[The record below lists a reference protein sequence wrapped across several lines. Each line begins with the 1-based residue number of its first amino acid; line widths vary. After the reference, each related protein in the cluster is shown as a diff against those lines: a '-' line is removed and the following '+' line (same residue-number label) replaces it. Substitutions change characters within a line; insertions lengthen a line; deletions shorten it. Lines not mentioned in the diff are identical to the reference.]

1 MSTRTKKISTLIE
14 SQLPGFISSEY
25 ENFSKFV
32 EKYYEQLEIV
42 GQPLDILSNL
52 TKYRD
57 INFYEQNLLNQKTN
71 LSQSIPNNSTTITVE
86 DASSFPKENGYIKI
100 GDEICFY
107 KERTN
112 TQFLEV
118 SRGVSGNNTLG
129 DLYTSSEFVTTQAA
143 PHYAGDDVFNISN
156 LFLYAFVKNFET
168 EYLGA
173 FPEKY
178 LKSDVDKRTLIKNI
192 SNFYRSK
199 GTDRSIKF
207 IFNSIISKDPSE
219 EVSVYNPKDF
229 TIKSSTSDWI
239 NKYALKV
246 KVVSGNVNNL
256 IGNVITQSLDE
267 FDKTISFASA
277 VVDGVSYVGKVG
289 DEDIYELVLEPSTVN
304 GNFKVAGKSTL
315 RTNISPSSSTNFR
328 VDVFSTQG
336 FPKQG
341 KLQIGSEIFKY
352 TDKNLNQ
359 FVIDER
365 SAQQLHSVGKTVY
378 SFSTTEG
385 SGVSLITL
393 GILYN
398 LLPKEGKPYS
408 ESGDLIQIENLGFET
423 RDPVV
428 YNEATDATRWF
439 INTDFTKVNSVVPGV
454 NSQVGNLN
462 SDVSAIYE
470 DDQYFYICSSSFPS
484 VSDLLT
490 IEVTEPLAD
499 QKHLKLI
506 RKQPITTTEVYQTS
520 NRDVGILIDGTP
532 VFGYRDFDFVKY
544 GTIVSTKIESKGNG
558 YNAPP
563 YVLINEEPNKALASL
578 SGQTVGGVDLISS
591 EVYEEDPVI
600 RITSGE
606 NAKLSAIVTD
616 GRITSIKV
624 DNPGRYYSSPP
635 IIRIID
641 ELGKGNFAEYEAIL
655 STEGTIESC
664 KRITG
669 GRFYTRGYVSIF
681 VDPVGKGAQATASI
695 RKWVKNRY
703 NKLQNLLDT
712 NNSYVFENF
721 DTSKKYGYGVVAN
734 PVVLR
739 KRLNDNI
746 NALYQQTSPLSH
758 SPIIGY
764 AYDGNPIY
772 GPYGYSNPVDN
783 TSQIAKLSSGY
794 VLQNSRPNG
803 PTVEEYSLGT
813 FIDDYVWTPSVQS
826 GKLELDQNN
835 GRFCVTPDYP
845 NGVYAYFLTIDSNNT
860 PVFPYVLGNNF
871 YSLPVDSNYNSAISQ
886 DDIPLN
892 VKRLKTVDFEQNGAE
907 FYGFIK
913 DVKSGNVSKATVYDS
928 LENFSVNSFVAI
940 NNFLTDGDGAEAI
953 VSSVKGKN
961 VVSLESEQTKAIQ
974 IKTKQVAYLFE
985 GDIIT
990 QLQDDGNEAEGVL
1003 IGDVFNDSNFV
1014 LRNVSGN
1021 FNFTDPISSST
1032 QVLTLI
1038 LDKNSTFTKGSTI
1051 TLTDGKGKNNSDLAV
1066 GQILEGI
1073 VRQNSVKIKVISGQ
1087 FIIDNK
1093 YFLKSSNLGDTSRSK
1108 IISKFSLSENLNIFE
1123 IANNVAILKTN
1134 QNHGVATGDKINI
1147 DILPD
1152 DALTETTYYVRKRLY
1167 QKAILNPITHSSR
1180 IVDTG
1185 IGSAD
1190 VLNSGADYAFAT
1202 NYQNIELIFQ
1212 DSSKSRDGLG
1222 LPGNPNNA
1230 KATIQVSNIDAL
1242 GYGPVSSVTITDKG
1256 SGYLPGDVLTVADE
1270 DLGRLTNSGNEQ
1282 RLYIV
1287 VDHVGFAA
1295 NNSIIKLSNVSN
1307 LSVDDLLTLGQE
1319 LVKIISVDVQLKT
1332 VTVERGQNGTRPIN
1346 HFNGL
1351 TVSLFEG
1358 NYRFDPN
1365 YRPFGSE
1372 INKPYII
1379 SYNNET
1385 KEIFISYDYGTNTPI
1400 KISRSSS
1407 FFDSSTPAKL
1417 VTIRSNEE
1425 PQFKLEFSKNNETNL
1440 ITNPIVQIQKYY
1452 KYKFDVSHFSM
1463 LNTYLDFSASS
1474 NYNIFT
1480 EEKFV
1485 TTISPGNAGSYL
1497 TVKLGFGPNIA
1508 NNTFTERKRI
1518 NFNNYFYF
1526 IKVSPDV
1533 NTEDSFLRIIDDPLS
1548 GEKNVTYVTDK
1559 QIVYNLSNTPEYD
1572 GTGQI
1577 SYTTNSSFAIGK
1589 INSIKISNTGK
1600 NYKKLPLITGVLPS
1614 QEYECIVDP
1623 IYNTIDKTINGFN
1636 IINQGKNY
1644 SKPKVVVINSDDTS
1658 YNFKCIQEGG
1668 KITSILILNGGKF
1681 DQKPSVKIV
1690 ESDVTIH
1697 FESENIGV
1705 PQNVSIVN
1713 NGYYF
1718 NNDKTSLA
1726 KYKSPTTFVLTNAGD
1741 YDFYPGETITQ
1752 PSTGAKAKVSK
1763 NGWRIG
1769 GNLLKVENITG
1780 VFKNNASIVGKDA
1793 SRTGTLIAQIS
1804 TEFNPDVRSY
1814 YDNQGY
1820 YSSDKGKIGSSSQK
1834 LLDSYFYQD
1843 YSYVI
1848 KSKTPIQIW
1857 KDLIKET
1864 THPAGFQLF
1873 GEVLI
1878 ETDSSIT
1885 MPSEQKTIETYSS
1898 ISLGPINITVIE
1910 TKKYITTS
1918 YIKYESLLVERG
1930 LGAVSVDTFDSS
1942 ETLAYEVTLSPEFNG
1957 DFDPNTGKVVGTT
1970 QFTLID
1976 AKNGLPLF
1984 LNNSQQLIV
1993 TLDGVLQEPG
2003 KSYTIS
2009 GTNIEFSQPPF
2020 GTRVVEGQEVAAQRF
2035 YGRAIKFKNSS
2046 LNSRYFKKIKSIA
2059 NQFDGIEKEFD
2070 LYYEDDSIVKTEQ
2083 NENLIVTLNGIIQNA
2098 KSSADT
2104 QFGNSYYILRSEDL
2118 NVTDRIVFSS
2128 APIDQED
2135 PYVNDVPSELKGNEK
2150 CFIYTIGNY
2159 ERFTIENKLIEFRG
2173 GGPYLIL
2180 DEIEDRVKKIDEPLY
2195 AFVIIDGVL
2204 QREND
2209 SYQIVGPNITFNEP
2223 LKKYISESGETI
2235 YQQVSIILAY
2245 GRNLPKTLT
2254 FYDFEPDTY
2263 YNVINLT
2270 VSGTNVYR
2278 TFTDLYNELA
2288 TNKIILNE
2296 GSNSLGYVR
2305 SYSKISENQIQ
2316 ITLLNHNLSDEIDL
2330 LDPDL
2335 KIINTEKLE
2344 ETTVLVEQLDTA
2356 SYDYTVSFAEDG
2368 SGWVISDIF
2377 LPGQNLANSA
2387 LTLKQGN
2394 TVTFDVN
2401 SEGRPFYILDRLEPQ
2416 NIETT
2421 SYNLLYDNGSF
2432 IDPGRPTDTNPT
2444 IAVSAYNTLNL
2455 TITAPSSV
2463 SIVKEDEFGNR
2474 TVVTENIT
2482 NNGISS
2488 GTISWDVGSDQT
2500 SIYYYQLD
2508 SDPNVS
2514 GSIFITNYIGTYYN
2528 QAYEVEAVQNNGS
2541 FNQSV
2546 IWELT
2551 ASTVTQKYYYVDVF
2565 GPFYGEINVLTSEPI
2580 FVPVVTTR
2588 YKEYPIANVNTIE
2601 YEYVSDSEGT
2611 RILKRNVSN
2620 WLFNTKLGDDAW
2632 LEKNF
2637 IEANLYPGDKIQID
2651 GESAYREIL
2660 SIPNFVSTR
2669 NYNPSSYI
2677 SNEIYSRIRSTNYEG
2692 ITRGEGLS
2700 ITAKVDFE
2708 SGSIS
2713 SLNVS
2718 DVEYNKRDLQL
2729 YFEKGILLQ
2738 PTAYQYYTTPKVYFI
2753 PIDGNGGGAKAEV
2766 ISYGGQILDVVLTDG
2781 GSGYTQPPKIVVAR
2795 GYNRIKQLYR
2805 KVETSLVLN
2814 VSSSITIT
2822 TEYSTTSTITLSGEG
2837 PAGVGIFSLLTL
2849 GGLVDNQ
2856 DLNRYI
2862 TQIVLPK
2869 PQILSTTQKKF
2880 DSEITLQSPPAVI
2893 EYQFNKFYNQIISI
2907 LAAKADIISS
2917 STISSTDREITRK
2930 IDKILNN
2937 AIIEIPS
2944 EAINDI
2950 GAFLDAPMTE
2960 TDTIVYIPDTRRF
2973 PDASRLLIGKEIVR
2987 YAKKLPDRFLN
2998 VERGAAGTTAITH
3011 SAGDYL
3017 RHLPEFIAI
3026 IPVGPTT
3033 IFTTEVT
3040 STIITQPTSIIQS
3053 ISSII
3058 VCDSVQNVDKEFDN
3072 QYQIEV
3078 DNTDFDVIKE
3088 VIIIPPTS
3096 FNIVTNI
3103 YSTQSYIS
3111 TSSEAAGVSGVTVI
3125 ADARMIDEANR
3136 QITTTASI
3144 NLNLDITTSSQIVT
3158 EVDYSFSSVSSV
3170 VTSTLLTTNREF
3182 VSFVDINVDASV
3194 SEEIEKQITT
3204 TELVNL
3210 NVDDVEIITELV
3222 HLLGSISS
3230 VTTLS
3235 TLTTGIEFVTIVDIN
3250 LDVSNII
3257 ESSNITLLT
3266 ANTISDISI
3275 VSTLYTENVNTEIKL
3290 NTQII
3295 QDNTNIQTSS
3305 SIISKLDVP
3314 LTVYTLSNLLTSKL
3328 AKNADVTR
3336 FYKTGSLDYFE
3347 EFVVLVNPIDTRN
3360 GQLILERPINE
3371 VYTRENGIIL
3381 VANKS
3386 VYKQE
3391 FYDSYSLGNAGFNLK
3406 TFENLAFTDT
3416 GLLVDSN
3423 TIGDLS
3429 LAYPS
3434 LTLNDFE
3441 TRSSS
3446 SITLTGEY
3454 FNLGPPSIQNPVVRS
3469 LETNLSS
3476 SSVVTVVGNTSK
3488 FPTTGYIFQGSSSQY
3503 SVISYTGKT
3512 SNSFT
3517 GCVLVSG
3524 SSTVDPGNDIIPY
3537 FI

>member
-1 MSTRTKKISTLIE
+1 MSTRAKKISTLIE

-32 EKYYEQLEIV
+32 EKYYEQLETV
-42 GQPLDILSNL
+42 GQPLDILTNL

-57 INFYEQNLLNQKTN
+57 INFYEKNLLNEKTN
-71 LSQSIPNNSTTITVE
+71 LSQSIIANSTTIVVE

-107 KERTN
+107 KERTD

-129 DLYTSSEFVTTQAA
+129 DLYTASEFVTTQAA
-143 PHYAGDDVFNISN
+143 PHYAGDDVLNISN
-156 LFLYAFVKNFET
+156 LFLYAFVKNFEA

-178 LKSDVDKRTLIKNI
+178 LKGDVDKRTLIKNI

-207 IFNSIISKDPSE
+207 IFNSIISKDPTE
-219 EVSVYNPKDF
+219 QVSVYNPKDF

-246 KVVSGNVNNL
+246 KVISGDVNNL

-277 VVDGVSYVGKVG
+277 VVDSVSYVGKVD

-304 GNFKVAGKSTL
+304 GNFQVAGKSTL
-315 RTNISPSSSTNFR
+315 RTNISPSSVTNFR

-341 KLQIGSEIFKY
+341 KIQIGSEIFKY

-365 SAQQLHSVGKTVY
+365 SAQQLHSEGKIVY

-408 ESGDLIQIENLGFET
+408 ESGDLIQVESFGFET
-423 RDPVV
+423 RDPVI
-428 YNEATDATRWF
+428 YNQATDLTRWF
-439 INTDFTKVNSVVPGV
+439 VNTDFSKVNSVIPGV

-470 DDQYFYICSSSFPS
+470 DDQYFYVCSSSFPNA
-484 VSDLLT
+484 SDLLT
-490 IEVTEPLAD
+490 IEVIEPLAD

-532 VFGYRDFDFVKY
+532 VFGYRDFNVVKY
-544 GTIVSTKIESKGNG
+544 GNIVSTKIESKGNG

-563 YVLINEEPNKALASL
+563 FVLINEQPNKALSSL
-578 SGQTVGGVDLISS
+578 SGQTVGSVDLISAD
-591 EVYEEDPVI
+591 VYNEDPVV

-616 GRITSIKV
+616 GRITGIKV
-624 DNPGRYYSSPP
+624 VNAGRYYSSPP

-655 STEGTIESC
+655 STDGTIESC

-703 NKLQNLLDT
+703 NKLQNSLDT

-739 KRLNDNI
+739 KRINDNI
-746 NALYQQTSPLSH
+746 NALYQQTSPLFH

-772 GPYGYSNPVDN
+772 GPYGYTNPVDN

-803 PTVEEYSLGT
+803 PSIIEYSLGT
-813 FIDDYVWTPSVQS
+813 FIDDYTWTPSVQS

-845 NGVYAYFLTIDSNNT
+845 SGVYAYFLTIDSNNT

-886 DDIPLN
+886 DDIPQN
-892 VKRLKTVDFEQNGAE
+892 VKRLKTEDFEENGTE

-913 DVKSGNVSKATVYDS
+913 DVRTGNVSKANVYDS
-928 LENFSVNSFVAI
+928 LENFSVNSFVAV
-940 NNFLTDGDGAEAI
+940 NNFLTDGDGAEAF

-961 VVSLESEQTKAIQ
+961 VTSLESEQIKATQ

-985 GDIIT
+985 GDIVT
-990 QLQDDGNEAEGVL
+990 QLQDDDTEAEGIL
-1003 IGDVFNDSNFV
+1003 IGDVFNDNNFV
-1014 LRNVSGN
+1014 LRNISGS
-1021 FNFTDPISSST
+1021 FNLTDTISSST
-1032 QVLTLI
+1032 QVLTVI

-1051 TLTDGKGKNNSDLAV
+1051 TLTDGKGKNNSDVAV
-1066 GQILEGI
+1066 GEILEGI
-1073 VRQNSVKIKVISGQ
+1073 IRQNSVKIKVISGQ
-1087 FIIDNK
+1087 FIIDNT

-1108 IISKFSLSENLNIFE
+1108 IISTFSLSENLDIFE
-1123 IANNVAILKTN
+1123 ISDNVAILRTN
-1134 QNHGVATGDKINI
+1134 ENHGVAIGDKINV
-1147 DILPD
+1147 DLLPD
-1152 DALTETTYYVRKRLY
+1152 DTLTETTYFVRKRLY
-1167 QKAILNPITHSSR
+1167 QKAILNPISHSSR

-1230 KATIQVSNIDAL
+1230 KATIQVSNIAAL
-1242 GYGPVSSVTITDKG
+1242 GYGPVSRVVITDKG

-1270 DLGRLTNSGNEQ
+1270 DLGRLTISGNEQ

-1295 NNSIIKLSNVSN
+1295 DNSIIKLSTISN
-1307 LSVDDLLTLGQE
+1307 LSVDDLLLLGEE
-1319 LVKIISVDVQLKT
+1319 LVKITSVNIQSKT

-1351 TVSLFEG
+1351 SVSLFEG
-1358 NYRFDPN
+1358 NYRFDSN

-1372 INKPYII
+1372 VNKPYII
-1379 SYNNET
+1379 SYNENQ

-1425 PQFKLEFSKNNETNL
+1425 PQFKLEFSKNNQDNL
-1440 ITNPIVQIQKYY
+1440 LTNPIVQIQKYY

-1485 TTISPGNAGSYL
+1485 TTISPGNSGSYL

-1508 NNTFTERKRI
+1508 NNNFTERKRI

-1533 NTEDSFLRIIDDPLS
+1533 NTEDSFLKIIDDPLT
-1548 GEKNVTYVTDK
+1548 GEKNVTYVTDR
-1559 QIVYNLSNTPEYD
+1559 QIVYNLLDTPEYD

-1589 INSIKISNTGK
+1589 IDSIKISNTGES
-1600 NYKKLPLITGVLPS
+1600 YKKLPLVTGVLPS

-1623 IYNTIDKTINGFN
+1623 IYNTVDKTILGFN

-1644 SKPKVVVINSDDTS
+1644 SRPKAIVTNSNDTS
-1658 YNFKCIQEGG
+1658 YNFKCIQEDG
-1668 KITSILILNGGKF
+1668 KLTSILVLNGGKF
-1681 DQKPSVKIV
+1681 NQKPSVKII
-1690 ESDVTIH
+1690 ESDVIIH

-1726 KYKSPTTFVLTNAGD
+1726 KYKSPTTLLLTDVGD
-1741 YDFYPGETITQ
+1741 YDFYPGETISQ
-1752 PSTGAKAKVSK
+1752 PSTGAKARVSK

-1780 VFKNNASIVGKDA
+1780 VFKNNAVIVGKDT
-1793 SRTGTLIAQIS
+1793 SRTGILIAQIS

-1848 KSKTPIQIW
+1848 KSKTPIEIW

-1864 THPAGFQLF
+1864 THPAGFELF

-1885 MPSEQKTIETYSS
+1885 MPSNQKTIETLST
-1898 ISLGPINITVIE
+1898 INVAPIDITIIE
-1910 TKKYITTS
+1910 TRKYITNS
-1918 YIKYESLLVERG
+1918 IINFESLLVEKGR
-1930 LGAVSVDTFDSS
+1930 GAVSVDTFDSS
-1942 ETLAYEVTLSPEFNG
+1942 ETLAYNIKLGSEFDG
-1957 DFDPNTGKVVGTT
+1957 DYDPNTGKVVGQTA
-1970 QFTLID
+1970 FTLID
-1976 AKNGLPLF
+1976 TKNNSPVL
-1984 LNNSQQLIV
+1984 LNNAQQVII

-2003 KSYTIS
+2003 RSYTIS
-2009 GTNIEFSQPPF
+2009 DTTIIFAQPPL
-2020 GTRVVEGQEVAAQRF
+2020 GQRIIEGQDVSAQKF
-2035 YGRAIKFKNSS
+2035 YCKAIKFKDNS
-2046 LNSRYFKKIKSIA
+2046 LNTRYFKKIKSIA
-2059 NQFDGIEKEFD
+2059 NQFDGVKNQFD
-2070 LYYEDDSIVKTEQ
+2070 LYYEDNSILKTDV
-2083 NENLIVTLNGIIQNA
+2083 NENLIVALNGVIQNA
-2098 KSSADT
+2098 SPSITTNTFNQSEDFIVDSDYIVEQDLIVGEYT
-2104 QFGNSYYILRSEDL
+2104 DVFYQIGNSYYILRSEDPAI
-2118 NVTDRIVFSS
+2118 TDKIVFSNS
-2128 APIDQED
+2128 PIDHED
-2135 PYVNDVPSELKGNEK
+2135 LYDTELPSELNGSEK
-2150 CFIYTIGNY
+2150 CFIYSIGSY
-2159 ERFTIENKLIEFRG
+2159 ERFTIENKLIEYRA

-2180 DEIEDRVKKIDEPLY
+2180 DEIENRVRKIDEPLY
-2195 AFVIIDGVL
+2195 AFVIIDGIL
-2204 QREND
+2204 QREED
-2209 SYQIVGPNITFNEP
+2209 SYTIVGPNITFTEP
-2223 LKKYISESGETI
+2223 LKKYTSESGEIT
-2235 YQQVSIILAY
+2235 YQNVSILLAY
-2245 GRNLPKTLT
+2245 GRDLAKTLT

-2263 YNVINLT
+2263 YNTITLT
-2270 VSGTNVYR
+2270 VNGDNIYNNFSAIYNQIVN
-2278 TFTDLYNELA
+2278 DKILLYENDNILGYIKNI
-2288 TNKIILNE
+2288 NKIT
-2296 GSNSLGYVR
+2296 S
-2305 SYSKISENQIQ
+2305 NQIEL
-2316 ITLLNHNLSDEIDL
+2316 ILINHNLSNSIDL
-2330 LDPDL
+2330 LDPEL
-2335 KIINTEKLE
+2335 KIVNLDQFE
-2344 ETTVLVEQLDTA
+2344 ETIVLVEQFDTA
-2356 SYDYTVSFAEDG
+2356 SYDYNILWSENGD
-2368 SGWVISDIF
+2368 GWVIVDAETLIQK
-2377 LPGQNLANSA
+2377 PVNSSV
-2387 LTLKQGN
+2387 TLRQGN
-2394 TVTFDVN
+2394 TVEFNVN
-2401 SEGRPFYILDRLEPQ
+2401 SDGRPFYIVDTLEAQGTATLAYTLEYTEEYSEIGYNDVNQPGEINPSFTIQ
-2416 NIETT
+2416 
-2421 SYNLLYDNGSF
+2421 SYS
-2432 IDPGRPTDTNPT
+2432 
-2444 IAVSAYNTLNL
+2444 TLNIL
-2455 TITAPSSV
+2455 ITSPGYPITIV
-2463 SIVKEDEFGNR
+2463 EEDSFGTR
-2474 TVVTENIT
+2474 IPITENIT
-2482 NNGISS
+2482 NNGTDF
-2488 GTISWDVGSDQT
+2488 GVISWTPVDNNKN
-2500 SIYYYQLD
+2500 YYYQLT
-2508 SDPNVS
+2508 SDP
-2514 GSIFITNYIGTYYN
+2514 SIFGEIFVIEYFGSFYN
-2528 QAYEVEAVQNNGS
+2528 ENYEVSQVQNNGS
-2541 FNQSV
+2541 FNGQV
-2546 IWELT
+2546 FWELLSSP
-2551 ASTVTQKYYYVDVF
+2551 AQKYYYVDQF
-2565 GPFYGEINVLTSEPI
+2565 GPYYGEIDVLPNNPI
-2580 FVPVVTTR
+2580 FVPQVLTVN
-2588 YKEYPIANVNTIE
+2588 KEYLIPDVDTIS
-2601 YEYVSDSEGT
+2601 YQYYTDSEGI
-2611 RILKRNVSN
+2611 RLLQKNLPS
-2620 WLFNTKLGDDAW
+2620 WLFGTKLGDDAW
-2632 LEKNF
+2632 VENNF
-2637 IEANLYPGDKIQID
+2637 TLANLFVGDEIQID
-2651 GESAYREIL
+2651 GEFDYREIL
-2660 SIPNFVSTR
+2660 YLPNLANTR
-2669 NYNPSSYI
+2669 NYNPEKYI
-2677 SNEIYSRIRSTNYEG
+2677 SNEIYSKVQATNYEG
-2692 ITRGEGLS
+2692 LARGEGLS
-2700 ITAKVDFE
+2700 LTANVDFE

-2718 DVEYNKRDLQL
+2718 DIEFNKRDLQL
-2729 YFEKGILLQ
+2729 YFDTGVLLQ

-2753 PIDGNGGGAKAEV
+2753 PVDGNGGGAKAEV
-2766 ISYGGQILDVVLTDG
+2766 VAYGGQIIDIVLIDG
-2781 GSGYTQPPKIVVAR
+2781 GSGYTQPPKVVVAR
-2795 GYNRIKQLYR
+2795 GYNRIKKRNR
-2805 KVETSLVLN
+2805 KIDSLSYLGI
-2814 VSSSITIT
+2814 SPYIAGF
-2822 TEYSTTSTITLSGEG
+2822 ELTTS
-2837 PAGVGIFSLLTL
+2837 SLISTQTL
-2849 GGLVDNQ
+2849 GLDPRGFEIAVVNTIDSENTDRDITSIITPKIYSVSIVSEKQSREITKFLVYDN
-2856 DLNRYI
+2856 L
-2862 TQIVLPK
+2862 
-2869 PQILSTTQKKF
+2869 KF
-2880 DSEITLQSPPAVI
+2880 DSFRYNSVEIVSVI
-2893 EYQFNKFYNQIISI
+2893 TAPLDIVSI
-2907 LAAKADIISS
+2907 VSVEN
-2917 STISSTDREITRK
+2917 TDRQITRNISK
-2930 IDKILNN
+2930 IINN

-2950 GAFLDAPMTE
+2950 GAFLDAPLSE
-2960 TDTIVYIPDTRRF
+2960 TDTIVYIADTRRF
-2973 PDASRLLIGKEIVR
+2973 PNASRLLIGKEIVR
-2987 YAKKLPDRFLN
+2987 YARKLTDRFLD
-2998 VERGAAGTTAITH
+2998 VERGANNTTAITH
-3011 SAGDYL
+3011 EAGDYL

-3026 IPVGPTT
+3026 VPVGPTT

-3058 VCDSVQNVDKEFDN
+3058 NYDSIQNVDKEFDN

-3096 FNIVTNI
+3096 YNVITTV
-3103 YSTQSYIS
+3103 YSTQSYVS
-3111 TSSEAAGVSGVTVI
+3111 TSQETAGIFGVTTI
-3125 ADARMIDEANR
+3125 ADARIIDEANR

-3144 NLNLDITTSSQIVT
+3144 NLNFDITTSSQIVT
-3158 EVDYSFSSVSSV
+3158 EVDYQFTS
-3170 VTSTLLTTNREF
+3170 VTS
-3182 VSFVDINVDASV
+3182 V
-3194 SEEIEKQITT
+3194 
-3204 TELVNL
+3204 
-3210 NVDDVEIITELV
+3210 
-3222 HLLGSISS
+3222 ISTS
-3230 VTTLS
+3230 LLS
-3235 TLTTGIEFVTIVDIN
+3235 TDSKLINFTNIDIDSSIVAQSTN
-3250 LDVSNII
+3250 V
-3257 ESSNITLLT
+3257 TLLT
-3266 ANTISDISI
+3266 ANTLSAITI
-3275 VSTLYTENVNTEIKL
+3275 VSSILTETISKEVKL
-3290 NTQII
+3290 NTQIL
-3295 QDNTNIQTSS
+3295 TNISDINSS
-3305 SIISKLDVP
+3305 SNVITVLDVP
-3314 LTVYTLSNLLTSKL
+3314 VAVHTLSKLITSKL

-3336 FYKTGSLDYFE
+3336 FYKTGVIDYYE
-3347 EFVVLVNPIDTRN
+3347 EAILLINPILTRTGIVVLD
-3360 GQLILERPINE
+3360 EPIN
-3371 VYTRENGIIL
+3371 NIL
-3381 VANKS
+3381 LRDNSTINVSNKLIE
-3386 VYKQE
+3386 KE
-3391 FYDSYSLGNAGFNLK
+3391 DFNDSYYPINAGFNLR
-3406 TFENLAFTDT
+3406 TFENNMFVDT
-3416 GLLVDSN
+3416 GLLSGST
-3423 TIGDLS
+3423 TIEQVS
-3429 LAYPS
+3429 LAYPA
-3434 LTLNDFE
+3434 LTVNDF
-3441 TRSSS
+3441 TQRPNSA
-3446 SITLTGEY
+3446 ITLSGQT
-3454 FNLGPPSIQNPVVRS
+3454 FNLALSTIQNPVVYS
-3469 LETNLSS
+3469 VGTNLSS
-3476 SSVVTVVGNTSK
+3476 SSIVEVVGNISK
-3488 FPTTGYIFQGSSSQY
+3488 YPLSGYIFQGSSTQY
-3503 SVISYTGKT
+3503 SVIQYSGKT
-3512 SNSFT
+3512 SISFT
-3517 GCVLVSG
+3517 GCILINGSG
-3524 SSTVDPGNDIIPY
+3524 IIDSGNDIIPY
-3537 FI
+3537 SL

>member
-57 INFYEQNLLNQKTN
+57 INFYEQNLLNQKTT
-71 LSQSIPNNSTTITVE
+71 LVQSILGNSTTITVE
-86 DASSFPKENGYIKI
+86 DASSFPEENGYIKI

-143 PHYAGDDVFNISN
+143 PHYAGDDVLNISN
-156 LFLYAFVKNFET
+156 LFLYAFVKNFES

-178 LKSDVDKRTLIKNI
+178 LKGDVDKRTLIKNI

-207 IFNSIISKDPSE
+207 IFNSIVSKDPTE

-246 KVVSGNVNNL
+246 KVISGNVNNL

-277 VVDGVSYVGKVG
+277 VVDNVSYVGQVDG
-289 DEDIYELVLEPSTVN
+289 EDIYELVLEPSTVN

-315 RTNISPSSSTNFR
+315 RTNISPSSSSNFR

-341 KLQIGSEIFKY
+341 KIQIGSEVFKY

-365 SAQQLHSVGKTVY
+365 SAQQLHSAGKNVY
-378 SFSTTEG
+378 SFSTTTG

-408 ESGDLIQIENLGFET
+408 ESGDFIQVQNLGFET

-470 DDQYFYICSSSFPS
+470 DDQYFYICSSSFPN

-532 VFGYRDFDFVKY
+532 IFGYRDFDSVKY

-578 SGQTVGGVDLISS
+578 SGQTVGGVELISS

-641 ELGKGNFAEYEAIL
+641 ELGKGNFAEYEAVL

-703 NKLQNLLDT
+703 NKLQNSLDT

-803 PTVEEYSLGT
+803 PSVEEYSLGT

-826 GKLELDQNN
+826 GRLELDQNN

-892 VKRLKTVDFEQNGAE
+892 VKRLKTVDFEQNGSE

-928 LENFSVNSFVAI
+928 LENFSVNSFVSI

-961 VVSLESEQTKAIQ
+961 VVSLESEETKAIQ
-974 IKTKQVAYLFE
+974 IKTKEIAYLFE

-990 QLQDDGNEAEGVL
+990 QLQDDGNEAGGVL

-1021 FNFTDPISSST
+1021 FNLTDPISSST

-1073 VRQNSVKIKVISGQ
+1073 IRQNSVKIKVISGE
-1087 FIIDNK
+1087 FIIDDN

-1123 IANNVAILKTN
+1123 ITNNVAILKTN
-1134 QNHGVATGDKINI
+1134 QNHGVAIGDKINV

-1152 DALTETTYYVRKRLY
+1152 DTLTETTYYVRKRLY

-1307 LSVDDLLTLGQE
+1307 LSVDDLLSLGQE
-1319 LVKIISVDVQLKT
+1319 LVKITSVDVQSKT
-1332 VTVERGQNGTRPIN
+1332 VTVQRGQKGTKVTN

-1351 TVSLFEG
+1351 AVSLFEG
-1358 NYRFDPN
+1358 NYRFDEN

-1379 SYNNET
+1379 SYNTET

-1425 PQFKLEFSKNNETNL
+1425 PQFKLEFSKNDETNL

-1485 TTISPGNAGSYL
+1485 STISPGNAGSYL

-1533 NTEDSFLRIIDDPLS
+1533 NTENSFLRIIDDPLS

-1559 QIVYNLSNTPEYD
+1559 QIVYNLLNTPEYD

-1589 INSIKISNTGK
+1589 IDSIKISNTGK
-1600 NYKKLPLITGVLPS
+1600 NYKKLPLVTGVLPS

-1623 IYNTIDKTINGFN
+1623 IYNTIDKTVNGFN
-1636 IINQGKNY
+1636 ITNPGKNY

-1848 KSKTPIQIW
+1848 KSKTPIEIW

-1885 MPSEQKTIETYSS
+1885 MPSEQRTVETLSTINVAPIDITIIETR
-1898 ISLGPINITVIE
+1898 
-1910 TKKYITTS
+1910 KYITNS
-1918 YIKYESLLVERG
+1918 IINFESLLVEKG

-1942 ETLAYEVTLSPEFNG
+1942 ETLAYDIKLATEFNG
-1957 DFDPNTGKVVGTT
+1957 DYDPNTGKVVGQTI
-1970 QFTLID
+1970 FTLINT
-1976 AKNGLPLF
+1976 KNNSPVL
-1984 LNNSQQLIV
+1984 LNNAQQAII

-2009 GTNIEFSQPPF
+2009 GTTITFSQPPL
-2020 GTRVVEGQEVAAQRF
+2020 GQRIVEGQEVSAQKF
-2035 YGRAIKFKNSS
+2035 YCRAIKFKDNS
-2046 LNSRYFKKIKSIA
+2046 LNTRYFKKLKSIS
-2059 NQFDGIEKEFD
+2059 NQFDGNKKEFN
-2070 LYYEDDSIVKTEQ
+2070 LYYEDNSIVKTDV
-2083 NENLIVTLNGIIQNA
+2083 NENLIVTLNGVIQNC
-2098 KSSADT
+2098 KSSVDT
-2104 QFGNSYYILRSEDL
+2104 QFSNSYYILRSEDSGE
-2118 NVTDRIVFSS
+2118 TDKIIFSNP
-2128 APIDQED
+2128 PIDQED
-2135 PYVNDVPSELKGNEK
+2135 LYDTEIPTELKGSEK
-2150 CFIYTIGNY
+2150 CFIYSIGSY
-2159 ERFTIENKLIEFRG
+2159 ERFTIENKLIEYRA

-2180 DEIEDRVKKIDEPLY
+2180 DEIEKRVRKIDEPLY

-2204 QREND
+2204 QREGD
-2209 SYQIVGPNITFNEP
+2209 SYTIVGPNITFNEA
-2223 LKKYISESGETI
+2223 LKKYTSESGEII
-2235 YQQVSIILAY
+2235 YQNVSILLAY
-2245 GRNLPKTLT
+2245 GRDLAKTLT

-2263 YNVINLT
+2263 YNSITLT
-2270 VSGTNVYR
+2270 VNGNNIYDNFLSVYNPVVN
-2278 TFTDLYNELA
+2278 DKILLY
-2288 TNKIILNE
+2288 E
-2296 GSNSLGYVR
+2296 GSNILGYIKNINKV
-2305 SYSKISENQIQ
+2305 SSNQIEV
-2316 ITLLNHNLSDEIDL
+2316 ILINHNLSSSIDL
-2330 LDPDL
+2330 LDPEL
-2335 KIINTEKLE
+2335 KIINLDQFE
-2344 ETTVLVEQLDTA
+2344 ETIILVEQLDTA
-2356 SYDYTVSFAEDG
+2356 SYDYDISWAEDN
-2368 SGWVISDIF
+2368 SGWIITDTETLIEKPV
-2377 LPGQNLANSA
+2377 NSS
-2387 LTLKQGN
+2387 LTLRQGN
-2394 TVTFDVN
+2394 TVTFNVN
-2401 SEGRPFYILDRLEPQ
+2401 SQGRPFYILDTLEPQ
-2416 NIETT
+2416 NIGTT
-2421 SYNLLYDNGSF
+2421 SYTLNYDGTGFINPSRPGETNSSLTIESF
-2432 IDPGRPTDTNPT
+2432 
-2444 IAVSAYNTLNL
+2444 YTLNL
-2455 TITAPSSV
+2455 NIDSLGYPV
-2463 SIVKEDEFGNR
+2463 IIVKEDEYGIR
-2474 TVVTENIT
+2474 TPVTENIT
-2482 NNGISS
+2482 NNGTDD
-2488 GTISWDVGSDQT
+2488 GTISWVVEDDIN
-2500 SIYYYQLD
+2500 SIYYYQL
-2508 SDPNVS
+2508 V
-2514 GSIFITNYIGTYYN
+2514 GSPSVAGRIVILPYNGTYYN
-2528 QAYEVEAVQNNGS
+2528 QNSEVEAVQNNGV
-2541 FNQSV
+2541 FNNTVTWILSG
-2546 IWELT
+2546 
-2551 ASTVTQKYYYVDVF
+2551 STNTQKYYYVDVF
-2565 GPFYGEINVLTSEPI
+2565 GPYYGEINVLSSDPI
-2580 FVPVVTTR
+2580 FVPQVTTVN
-2588 YKEYPIANVNTIE
+2588 KEYLIPGVDNIS
-2601 YEYVSDSEGT
+2601 YEYYTDSEGT
-2611 RILKRNVSN
+2611 RLLQKNLPP

-2632 LEKNF
+2632 LENNF
-2637 IEANLYPGDKIQID
+2637 THANLFVGDQIQID
-2651 GESAYREIL
+2651 GESDYREIL
-2660 SIPNFVSTR
+2660 YLPNFVNTR
-2669 NYNPSSYI
+2669 NYNSGSYI
-2677 SNEIYSRIRSTNYEG
+2677 SNEIYSKVKATNYEG
-2692 ITRGEGLS
+2692 LARGEGLS
-2700 ITAKVDFE
+2700 LTANVDFE

-2718 DVEYNKRDLQL
+2718 DIEFNKRDLQL
-2729 YFEKGILLQ
+2729 YFDTGILLQ

-2753 PIDGNGGGAKAEV
+2753 PVDGNGGGAKAEV
-2766 ISYGGQILDVVLTDG
+2766 VAYGGQILDIVLVDG
-2781 GSGYTQPPKIVVAR
+2781 GSGYTQPPKVVVAR
-2795 GYNRIKQLYR
+2795 GYNRIKKTYR
-2805 KVETSLVLN
+2805 KIDS
-2814 VSSSITIT
+2814 VSYLTITPEDIKVDRLIISSTISITGSLEPT
-2822 TEYSTTSTITLSGEG
+2822 LPTEVSI
-2837 PAGVGIFSLLTL
+2837 ITL
-2849 GGLVDNQ
+2849 GGFGDIE
-2856 DLNRYI
+2856 LNRDI
-2862 TQIVLPK
+2862 TQIILPIPK
-2869 PQILSTTQKKF
+2869 ILSTSQKKF
-2880 DSEITLQSPPAVI
+2880 DSEVTLQSPPAII
-2893 EYQFNKFYNQIISI
+2893 EYEFNKFYNQIISI

-2944 EAINDI
+2944 EAVNDI

-2998 VERGAAGTTAITH
+2998 VERGAAGTTATTH

-3058 VCDSVQNVDKEFDN
+3058 VCDSVQNVSEQLDG
-3072 QYQIEV
+3072 QYQIEL
-3078 DNTDFDVIKE
+3078 DNTNIDTSKE

-3103 YSTQSYIS
+3103 YSTQSYVS
-3111 TSSEAAGVSGVTVI
+3111 TAQESAGVSGVTVI
-3125 ADARMIDEANR
+3125 ADAGMIDEANR

-3144 NLNLDITTSSQIVT
+3144 NLNLDIISSSQIVT

-3170 VTSTLLTTNREF
+3170 VTS
-3182 VSFVDINVDASV
+3182 S
-3194 SEEIEKQITT
+3194 
-3204 TELVNL
+3204 
-3210 NVDDVEIITELV
+3210 IITVDKNL
-3222 HLLGSISS
+3222 IA
-3230 VTTLS
+3230 
-3235 TLTTGIEFVTIVDIN
+3235 FVDIN
-3250 LDVSNII
+3250 LDVSNIV

-3266 ANTISDISI
+3266 ANTLSAVSLI
-3275 VSTLYTENVNTEIKL
+3275 STLYSENTTSEVKL
-3290 NTQII
+3290 DI
-3295 QDNTNIQTSS
+3295 QLIRDNTNIQTSS
-3305 SIISKLDVP
+3305 SIVNQLDVP
-3314 LTVYTLSNLLTSKL
+3314 LTVYTLSNVLTSKL
-3328 AKNADVTR
+3328 AKNADVTK
-3336 FYKTGSLDYFE
+3336 FYKTGVLDYFE

-3360 GQLILERPINE
+3360 GQLTLDSLINE
-3371 VYTRENGIIL
+3371 VYTRNGEIIL
-3381 VANKS
+3381 VSNKS
-3386 VYKQE
+3386 VYKEE
-3391 FYDSYSLGNAGFNLK
+3391 FYDSYNLGNAGFNLK
-3406 TFENLAFTDT
+3406 TFENSAFVDT
-3416 GLLVDSN
+3416 GLLSTSN

-3434 LTLNDFE
+3434 LTIKDFE
-3441 TRSSS
+3441 DRSYS
-3446 SITLTGEY
+3446 SITLTGEI
-3454 FNLGPPSIQNPVVRS
+3454 FNFAPPSTQNPVVYSTS
-3469 LETNLSS
+3469 LNLSLS
-3476 SSVVTVVGNTSK
+3476 STLTVVGNISR
-3488 FPTTGYIFQGSSSQY
+3488 FPTTGYIFQGSTTQY

-3517 GCVLVSG
+3517 GCVLIAG
-3524 SSTVDPGNDIIPY
+3524 SSTINSGNDIIPY
-3537 FI
+3537 TI

>member
-57 INFYEQNLLNQKTN
+57 INFYEQNLLNQKTT
-71 LSQSIPNNSTTITVE
+71 LVQSILGNSTTITVE
-86 DASSFPKENGYIKI
+86 DASSFPEENGYIKI

-143 PHYAGDDVFNISN
+143 PHYAGDDVLNISN
-156 LFLYAFVKNFET
+156 LFLYAFVKNFES

-178 LKSDVDKRTLIKNI
+178 LKGDVDKRTLIKNI
-192 SNFYRSK
+192 SSFYRSK

-207 IFNSIISKDPSE
+207 IFNSIVSKDPTE

-246 KVVSGNVNNL
+246 KVISGNVNNL

-277 VVDGVSYVGKVG
+277 VVDSVSYVGKVG

-635 IIRIID
+635 VIRIVD

-871 YSLPVDSNYNSAISQ
+871 YSLPVDSNYNSEISQ
-886 DDIPLN
+886 DDIPQN

-913 DVKSGNVSKATVYDS
+913 DVKSGNISKATVYDS

-990 QLQDDGNEAEGVL
+990 QLQDGGNEAEGIL

-1014 LRNVSGN
+1014 LRDVSGN
-1021 FNFTDPISSST
+1021 FNLTDSISSST
-1032 QVLTLI
+1032 QVFTLI

-1134 QNHGVATGDKINI
+1134 QNHGVAIGDKINV

-1152 DALTETTYYVRKRLY
+1152 DTLTETTYYVRKRLY

-1295 NNSIIKLSNVSN
+1295 NNSIIKLSTVSN

-1319 LVKIISVDVQLKT
+1319 IVKITSVDVQSKT

-1346 HFNGL
+1346 HFDGL

-1533 NTEDSFLRIIDDPLS
+1533 NTEDSFLKIIDDPLT

-1577 SYTTNSSFAIGK
+1577 SYTSNSSFAIGK

-1600 NYKKLPLITGVLPS
+1600 NYKKLPLVTGVLPS

-1623 IYNTIDKTINGFN
+1623 IYNTVDKTVNGFN

-1726 KYKSPTTFVLTNAGD
+1726 KYKSTTTFVLTNAGD
-1741 YDFYPGETITQ
+1741 YDFFPGETITQ

-1848 KSKTPIQIW
+1848 KSKTPIEIW

-1885 MPSEQKTIETYSS
+1885 MPSNQRTVETLSTINVAPIDITIIETR
-1898 ISLGPINITVIE
+1898 
-1910 TKKYITTS
+1910 KYITTS
-1918 YIKYESLLVERG
+1918 IINFESLLVEKG

-1942 ETLAYEVTLSPEFNG
+1942 ETLAYDIELATEFNG
-1957 DFDPNTGKVVGTT
+1957 DYDPNTGKVVGQTT
-1970 QFTLID
+1970 FTLINT
-1976 AKNGLPLF
+1976 KNNSPVL
-1984 LNNSQQLIV
+1984 LNNAQQAII

-2009 GTNIEFSQPPF
+2009 GTTITFSQPPL
-2020 GTRVVEGQEVAAQRF
+2020 GERIVEGQEVSAQKF
-2035 YGRAIKFKNSS
+2035 YCRAIKFKDNS
-2046 LNSRYFKKIKSIA
+2046 LNTKYFKKLKSIS
-2059 NQFDGIEKEFD
+2059 NQFDGNKKEFD
-2070 LYYEDDSIVKTEQ
+2070 LYYEDNSIVKTDV
-2083 NENLIVTLNGIIQNA
+2083 NENLIVTLNGVIQNC
-2098 KSSADT
+2098 KSSVDT
-2104 QFGNSYYILRSEDL
+2104 QFSNSYYILRSE
-2118 NVTDRIVFSS
+2118 NSGETDKIIFSNP
-2128 APIDQED
+2128 PIDQED
-2135 PYVNDVPSELKGNEK
+2135 LYDTEIPTELKGSEK
-2150 CFIYTIGNY
+2150 CFIYSIGSY
-2159 ERFTIENKLIEFRG
+2159 ERFTIENKLIEYRA

-2180 DEIEDRVKKIDEPLY
+2180 DEIEKRVRKIDEPLY

-2204 QREND
+2204 QREGD
-2209 SYQIVGPNITFNEP
+2209 SYTIVGPNITFNEA
-2223 LKKYISESGETI
+2223 LKKYTSESGEII
-2235 YQQVSIILAY
+2235 YQNVSILLAY
-2245 GRNLPKTLT
+2245 GRDLAKTLT

-2263 YNVINLT
+2263 YNTITLT
-2270 VSGTNVYR
+2270 VNGNNIYDNFLAVYIQIVN
-2278 TFTDLYNELA
+2278 DKILLY
-2288 TNKIILNE
+2288 E
-2296 GSNSLGYVR
+2296 GSNIIGYIKNINKV
-2305 SYSKISENQIQ
+2305 SSNQIE
-2316 ITLLNHNLSDEIDL
+2316 IILINHNLSSSIDL
-2330 LDPDL
+2330 LDPEL
-2335 KIINTEKLE
+2335 KIINLNQFE
-2344 ETTVLVEQLDTA
+2344 ETIVLVEQFDTA
-2356 SYDYTVSFAEDG
+2356 SYDYNVSWAEDN
-2368 SGWVISDIF
+2368 SGWVITDTETLIEN
-2377 LPGQNLANSA
+2377 PVNSS
-2387 LTLKQGN
+2387 LTLRQGN
-2394 TVTFDVN
+2394 TVTFNVN
-2401 SEGRPFYILDRLEPQ
+2401 SQGRPFYILDTLEPQ
-2416 NIETT
+2416 NIGTT
-2421 SYNLLYDNGSF
+2421 SYTLNYGGTGF
-2432 IDPGRPTDTNPT
+2432 INPSRPGETNPT
-2444 IAVSAYNTLNL
+2444 LTIESFYTLNL
-2455 TITAPSSV
+2455 NIDSLGYPV
-2463 SIVKEDEFGNR
+2463 IVVKEDEFGIR
-2474 TVVTENIT
+2474 TPVTENIT
-2482 NNGISS
+2482 NNGTDD
-2488 GTISWDVGSDQT
+2488 GTISWVVEDDIN
-2500 SIYYYQLD
+2500 SIYYYQL
-2508 SDPNVS
+2508 V
-2514 GSIFITNYIGTYYN
+2514 GSPSVAGRIFILPYNGTYYN
-2528 QAYEVEAVQNNGS
+2528 QNNEVEAVQNNGV
-2541 FNQSV
+2541 FNNTVTWILSG
-2546 IWELT
+2546 
-2551 ASTVTQKYYYVDVF
+2551 STNTQKYYYVDVF
-2565 GPFYGEINVLTSEPI
+2565 GPYYGEINVLSSDPI
-2580 FVPVVTTR
+2580 FVPQVTTVN
-2588 YKEYPIANVNTIE
+2588 KEYLIPGVDNIS
-2601 YEYVSDSEGT
+2601 YEYYTDPEGI
-2611 RILKRNVSN
+2611 RLLQKNLPS
-2620 WLFNTKLGDDAW
+2620 WLFGTKLGDDAW
-2632 LEKNF
+2632 LENNF
-2637 IEANLYPGDKIQID
+2637 ARANLFVGDEIQID
-2651 GESAYREIL
+2651 GESDYREIL
-2660 SIPNFVSTR
+2660 YVPNSVNTR
-2669 NYNPSSYI
+2669 NYNPGKYI
-2677 SNEIYSRIRSTNYEG
+2677 SNEIYSKVTATNYEG
-2692 ITRGEGLS
+2692 LTRGEGLS
-2700 ITAKVDFE
+2700 LTANVDFVT
-2708 SGSIS
+2708 GSVS

-2718 DVEYNKRDLQL
+2718 DIEFNKRDLQL
-2729 YFEKGILLQ
+2729 YFEKGVLLQ

-2753 PIDGNGGGAKAEV
+2753 PVDGNGGGAKAEV
-2766 ISYGGQILDVVLTDG
+2766 IAYGGQILDIVLVDG
-2781 GSGYTQPPKIVVAR
+2781 GSGYTQPPKVVVAR
-2795 GYNRIKQLYR
+2795 GYNRIKKSER
-2805 KVETSLVLN
+2805 KIDSLSYLEISPYIAGFELVC
-2814 VSSSITIT
+2814 SSFI
-2822 TEYSTTSTITLSGEG
+2822 
-2837 PAGVGIFSLLTL
+2837 
-2849 GGLVDNQ
+2849 N
-2856 DLNRYI
+2856 
-2862 TQIVLPK
+2862 
-2869 PQILSTTQKKF
+2869 TQKLGLDPRGFEIVVVNTIDSENADRDITSIITPKIYSVSIVSEKQSREITKFLVYDNLKF
-2880 DSEITLQSPPAVI
+2880 DSFRYNSVEIVSVI
-2893 EYQFNKFYNQIISI
+2893 TAPLDIVSI
-2907 LAAKADIISS
+2907 VSVEN
-2917 STISSTDREITRK
+2917 TDRQITREINK
-2930 IDKILNN
+2930 VINN

-2950 GAFLDAPMTE
+2950 GAFLDAPLSE
-2960 TDTIVYIPDTRRF
+2960 TDTIVYIADTRRF

-2987 YAKKLPDRFLN
+2987 YARKLTDRFLD
-2998 VERGAAGTTAITH
+2998 VERGTNGTTAITH
-3011 SAGDYL
+3011 NAGDYL

-3026 IPVGPTT
+3026 VPVGPTT

-3058 VCDSVQNVDKEFDN
+3058 DCDSVQNVEKEFDN

-3078 DNTDFDVIKE
+3078 DNTDVVVVPVGLTTSFTTKVTSSTVTQPTTIIQLISDIINCDSVQNVEKEFDNQYQIQIDNTDVDVIKE

-3103 YSTQSYIS
+3103 YSTQSYVSVIN
-3111 TSSEAAGVSGVTVI
+3111 EAGILNVTNTVDI
-3125 ADARMIDEANR
+3125 QMSADTDKE
-3136 QITTTASI
+3136 ITTVQSI
-3144 NLNLDITTSSQIVT
+3144 TLELDVISSSLITT
-3158 EVDYSFSSVSSV
+3158 ELDYSFSSVSSV
-3170 VTSTLLTTNREF
+3170 ISTSVITSDRLVTNH
-3182 VSFVDINVDASV
+3182 VNINVDN
-3194 SEEIEKQITT
+3194 TN
-3204 TELVNL
+3204 LV
-3210 NVDDVEIITELV
+3210 
-3222 HLLGSISS
+3222 
-3230 VTTLS
+3230 
-3235 TLTTGIEFVTIVDIN
+3235 
-3250 LDVSNII
+3250 
-3257 ESSNITLLT
+3257 ESSNITILAANALSAVSILT
-3266 ANTISDISI
+3266 TILTDPISR
-3275 VSTLYTENVNTEIKL
+3275 EIKL
-3290 NTQII
+3290 DHNLYA
-3295 QDNTNIQTSS
+3295 DNTYIQTSN
-3305 SIISKLDVP
+3305 SITTQLDVP
-3314 LTVYTLSNLLTSKL
+3314 LTVYTLSTLLSSKL

-3336 FYKTGSLDYFE
+3336 FFKTGTLDYYE
-3347 EFVVLVNPIDTRN
+3347 EAILLVNPILTRT
-3360 GQLILERPINE
+3360 GIVVLDDPIN
-3371 VYTRENGIIL
+3371 NIL
-3381 VANKS
+3381 LRDNSTIDVTNKS
-3386 VYKQE
+3386 IEKE
-3391 FYDSYSLGNAGFNLK
+3391 DFYDSYYPINAGFNLR
-3406 TFENLAFTDT
+3406 TFENNIFVDT
-3416 GLLVDSN
+3416 GLLSKST
-3423 TIGDLS
+3423 TIEELS
-3429 LAYPS
+3429 LAYPLLTIDDFTQRPES
-3434 LTLNDFE
+3434 AITLNGE
-3441 TRSSS
+3441 T
-3446 SITLTGEY
+3446 
-3454 FNLGPPSIQNPVVRS
+3454 FNLALSTIQNPVVYS
-3469 LETNLSS
+3469 VGTNLSS
-3476 SSVVTVVGNTSK
+3476 SSTVQVVGNISK
-3488 FPTTGYIFQGSSSQY
+3488 YPSSGYIFQGSSTQY
-3503 SVISYTGKT
+3503 SVIQYSGKT

-3517 GCVLVSG
+3517 GCILITG
-3524 SSTVDPGNDIIPY
+3524 SNIIDSGNDIIPY
-3537 FI
+3537 SV